1 MFYTTIF
8 LLWQL
13 RQWKKVDA
21 VSGLWPLVAGVSQA
35 EFPGA
40 NLTAL
45 VPRSEGTDQRILI
58 LAKGKANP

>member
-1 MFYTTIF
+1 MQF
-8 LLWQL
+8 
-13 RQWKKVDA
+13 RD
-21 VSGLWPLVAGVSQA
+21 SGRWAVAGVSQA
-35 EFPGA
+35 EFSGA